1 MNILGMNIRK
11 EIAGNKNKWKKVEV
25 ATKGLNSLY

>member
-11 EIAGNKNKWKKVEV
+11 EIVGNKNKWKEV
-25 ATKGLNSLY
+25 VVVAKGLNSLY